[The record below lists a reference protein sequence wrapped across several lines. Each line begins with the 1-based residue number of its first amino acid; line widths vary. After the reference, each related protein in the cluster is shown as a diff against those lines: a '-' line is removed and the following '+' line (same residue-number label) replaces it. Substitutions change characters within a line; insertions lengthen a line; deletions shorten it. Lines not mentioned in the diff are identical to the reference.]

1 VFGTDVLVD
10 ALRKDAAEDSGRRD
24 MGGNIIPMLVRKG
37 CGRRMTSPSTRSLAR
52 PGGMPATGTTSA
64 RSTPT
69 SRRTWTCRCGAG
81 CTTTAG
87 PVLTNVP
94 SLPPAKFM
102 HEAGDRVGRAI
113 DSLVSNGVVIS
124 GGLVRQSV
132 ISPSVRVNGW
142 ATEKR

>member
-1 VFGTDVLVD
+1 
-10 ALRKDAAEDSGRRD
+10 
-24 MGGNIIPMLVRKG
+24 
-37 CGRRMTSPSTRSLAR
+37 
-52 PGGMPATGTTSA
+52 
-64 RSTPT
+64 
-69 SRRTWTCRCGAG
+69 
-81 CTTTAG
+81 
-87 PVLTNVP
+87 VP
-94 SLPPAKFM
+94 SLPPAKFV